1 MIGKPRFYMTVG
13 MAIATFGIVAGWAG
27 SQEKKARYSERLT
40 TKAGKT
46 LTFDM
51 VLIPQGEYR
60 RGSAPDESGRKED
73 EGPQHV
79 VALDSFYLCTTETTQ
94 ALFLAFYEETVS
106 EKKEFATGASA
117 ESVKPAP
124 QADVDAVTGPTP
136 VYGDLTMGYSQQHPA
151 LGMTWHNAV
160 TFCRWLSQKT
170 GKTYRLPTEAE
181 WEYACRAGT
190 GHARGL
196 ADASQKVEDV
206 AWFED
211 NADMEIQ
218 AVGQKQANPWG
229 LHDMLGNVC
238 EWVHDFY
245 SEKAYAEADKNAPAK
260 NPMGPKTGD
269 VHVARGGD
277 YGTAKDDLRCAAR
290 IFEEDWWRFGDPQIP
305 KSRWW
310 MPELDI
316 IGFRVARSAEK

>member
-1 MIGKPRFYMTVG
+1 MIGKSRFCMTVG
-13 MAIATFGIVAGWAG
+13 VALATFWIVAAWAG
-27 SQEKKARYSERLT
+27 SQEKPARYSESIT

-60 RGSAPDESGRKED
+60 RGSTPGEAGRKED
-73 EGPQHV
+73 EGPPHT

-117 ESVKPAP
+117 ETVKPAP
-124 QADVDAVTGPTP
+124 KADVDAITGPTP

-190 GHARGL
+190 AHARGL
-196 ADASQKVEDV
+196 TDAAQKVEDV

-218 AVGQKQANPWG
+218 VVGQKQANPWG

-245 SEKAYAEADKNAPAK
+245 GEKAYVEAAKTTPAK

-277 YGTAKDDLRCAAR
+277 YGTAKEDLRCAAR

-316 IGFRVARSAEK
+316 IGFRVARSAE